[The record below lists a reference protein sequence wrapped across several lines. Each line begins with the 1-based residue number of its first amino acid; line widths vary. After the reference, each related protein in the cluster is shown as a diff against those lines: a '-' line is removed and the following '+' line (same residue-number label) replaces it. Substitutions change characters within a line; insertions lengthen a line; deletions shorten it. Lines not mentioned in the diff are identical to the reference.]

1 MQTLSLIGNL
11 HFIAGGITLVAGF
24 TALFATKG
32 SQLHRFFG
40 RVFVCFMLALT
51 ASGLLLSVQRDIL
64 FTVFLG
70 LLTLYCFLTGWASV
84 SRWYVAKW
92 VCRLSPIMALTLC
105 LGSVLG
111 GIKAANSATG
121 TLNDLPAGAFYFI
134 AAVSFLCAVL
144 DLSYWRQPTLS
155 RKQKLIR
162 HVWRMGFALF
172 LSASIFFFGNNHV
185 IPEALRTPLIL
196 SIPVLLV
203 VAVTSIYIFWLALRP
218 KFTRFRY

>member
-1 MQTLSLIGNL
+1 MQTLSLIGYI
-11 HFIAGGITLVAGF
+11 HFLAGGITLVAGG
-24 TALFATKG
+24 TALFSTKG
-32 SQLHRFFG
+32 SKLHRFFG

-51 ASGLLLSVQRDIL
+51 TSGLLLSVQRDIL

-70 LLTLYCFLTGWASV
+70 LLTLYCFLSGWASV

-92 VCRLSPIMALTLC
+92 VCKLSPVMALTLC
-105 LGSVLG
+105 VGATMG
-111 GIKAANSATG
+111 GVKAAHSATG

-144 DLSYWRQPTLS
+144 DLSYWRKPTLS
-155 RKQKLIR
+155 RKQQLIR

-172 LSASIFFFGNNHV
+172 LSASIFFLGNNHV

-196 SIPVLLV
+196 SMPVLLV
-203 VAVTSIYIFWLALRP
+203 VVVTSIYIILLALRV
-218 KFTRFRY
+218 KLKRYRY